1 MRFKFVRNATLATIL
16 EISIEGN
23 RSSSRMKGRRITF
36 IYSLYHDHSIKRSV
50 SSRDDRSSHWQHP
63 HVVSQSF
70 AICGNCRG
78 GLRITEGLESRG
90 SLQSRTS
97 LDSPISPFSP
107 LRLLLSIVF
116 LTQKYLPS
124 FLSFL
129 SFLFFSIVLFP
140 SKQACLFLILTSA
153 RWDFSFKWN
162 CFEGKL
168 REFLYL
174 SFCFC
179 KHRNLLSIDIDK
191 QG

>member
-97 LDSPISPFSP
+97 LDSLYISIFPASSPFVVHRFSHP
-107 LRLLLSIVF
+107 EI
-116 LTQKYLPS
+116 PS
-124 FLSFL
+124 FLPFFPFL
-129 SFLFFSIVLFP
+129 SFFFNRSFSIQTSMFILNFNLGSMRFLVQVKLFRGKIERI
-140 SKQACLFLILTSA
+140 SLFIFLFLQT
-153 RWDFSFKWN
+153 
-162 CFEGKL
+162 
-168 REFLYL
+168 
-174 SFCFC
+174 
-179 KHRNLLSIDIDK
+179 
-191 QG
+191 

>member
-78 GLRITEGLESRG
+78 GLRITEGLESQRLEDPYNLARP
-90 SLQSRTS
+90 SIHLYLHFPRFVSFCPS
-97 LDSPISPFSP
+97 FFSP
-107 LRLLLSIVF
+107 RNTF
-116 LTQKYLPS
+116 LP
-124 FLSFL
+124 SFL
-129 SFLFFSIVLFP
+129 SFLFFSIVLSP

-153 RWDFSFKWN
+153 R
-162 CFEGKL
+162 
-168 REFLYL
+168 
-174 SFCFC
+174 
-179 KHRNLLSIDIDK
+179 
-191 QG
+191 

>member
-1 MRFKFVRNATLATIL
+1 MRNATLATIL
-16 EISIEGN
+16 EISRISIEGN

-50 SSRDDRSSHWQHP
+50 SSRDDRSSRWQHP

-78 GLRITEGLESRG
+78 GLRITEGLESQRLEDPYNLARP
-90 SLQSRTS
+90 SIHLYLHFPRFVSFCPS
-97 LDSPISPFSP
+97 FFSP
-107 LRLLLSIVF
+107 RNTF
-116 LTQKYLPS
+116 LP
-124 FLSFL
+124 SFL

-153 RWDFSFKWN
+153 RWDFSFKRN

-179 KHRNLLSIDIDK
+179 KEIKFIINRYR
-191 QG
+191 

>member
-16 EISIEGN
+16 EISRISIEGN

-50 SSRDDRSSHWQHP
+50 SSRDDRSSRWQHP

-129 SFLFFSIVLFP
+129 SLFFSRSFSIQTSMFILNSNLGSMRFLVQAKLFRGKIERI
-140 SKQACLFLILTSA
+140 SLFIFLFLQT
-153 RWDFSFKWN
+153 
-162 CFEGKL
+162 
-168 REFLYL
+168 
-174 SFCFC
+174 
-179 KHRNLLSIDIDK
+179 
-191 QG
+191 